1 LVCPAAAGL
10 KIKNYLNG
18 KSAGAPA
25 RRANHFLIGGARSKK
40 FEQNLQKN
48 NARAGEIP
56 PLPPFLPAREKANF
70 SD

>member
-1 LVCPAAAGL
+1 M
-10 KIKNYLNG
+10 KN
-18 KSAGAPA
+18 
-25 RRANHFLIGGARSKK
+25 FCGARSKK

-70 SD
+70 SDWTISSFSPRF